1 MALVS
6 GTLAYFKAAKTNDL
20 YLLAAYEG
28 VGNAVEGSED
38 YSLGLLLG
46 DGALAGY
53 CSDEFS
59 LINLIISS

>member
-46 DGALAGY
+46 AAAM
-53 CSDEFS
+53 
-59 LINLIISS
+59 SSVLFI

>member
-1 MALVS
+1 MAPFRLE
-6 GTLAYFKAAKTNDL
+6 GADLQPLAGFSVDARVL
-20 YLLAAYEG
+20 
-28 VGNAVEGSED
+28 SRED

-59 LINLIISS
+59 LIHLIISS